1 MAPIVLLDTYFY
13 TDSIRHKPVQMLS
26 TSNGDRGEDEDQ
38 DQLGPCQRFSHDDRY
53 PFIDEFSEFIAGVS
67 TESLKTK
74 LMTPQQ
80 CQLAKAV
87 WEAENYGGSEAKCA
101 ARLKEIYGPKWYEV
115 TSIKEHMSPLR
126 DYYEY
131 VLILD
136 HQRQWE
142 QSKKLAKLA

>member
-1 MAPIVLLDTYFY
+1 MLD
-13 TDSIRHKPVQMLS
+13 
-26 TSNGDRGEDEDQ
+26 SNDGGRGQDQNQ
-38 DQLGPCQRFSHDDRY
+38 DQLRPRNRPGHSEKY

-67 TESLKTK
+67 TESLENF

-80 CQLAKAV
+80 KQLAKAV

-101 ARLKEIYGPKWYEV
+101 VRLKEIYGPQWRQV
-115 TSIKEHMSPLR
+115 TSIKQHMAPIR

-142 QSKKLAKLA
+142 QSKKLAKLP

>member
-1 MAPIVLLDTYFY
+1 
-13 TDSIRHKPVQMLS
+13 MLS
-26 TSNGDRGEDEDQ
+26 TDHSNRSEDEDQ
-38 DQLGPCQRFSHDDRY
+38 DELGPGQRLSHDLRY

-67 TESLKTK
+67 TESLKNK

-101 ARLKEIYGPKWYEV
+101 ARLREIYGPDWRSI

-142 QSKKLAKLA
+142 QSKKLAKIA

>member
-1 MAPIVLLDTYFY
+1 MLDS
-13 TDSIRHKPVQMLS
+13 D
-26 TSNGDRGEDEDQ
+26 NGTRPQNQ
-38 DQLGPCQRFSHDDRY
+38 DQEQLCPGDGSSHNKSY
-53 PFIDEFSEFIAGVS
+53 PFIEEFSEFIASVS

-80 CQLAKAV
+80 VQLAKAV
-87 WEAENYGGSEAKCA
+87 WEAENYGGSEAKCVS
-101 ARLKEIYGPKWYEV
+101 RLKEIYGNNWRHL
-115 TSIKEHMSPLR
+115 TSVKEHMAPIR

-142 QSKKLAKLA
+142 QSKKLAKLP

>member
-1 MAPIVLLDTYFY
+1 
-13 TDSIRHKPVQMLS
+13 MLS
-26 TSNGDRGEDEDQ
+26 TDHSNRSEDENQ
-38 DQLGPCQRFSHDDRY
+38 DELGPGQRLSHDLRY

-67 TESLKTK
+67 TESLKNK

-101 ARLKEIYGPKWYEV
+101 ARLREIYGPDWRSI

-142 QSKKLAKLA
+142 QSKKLAKIA

>member
-1 MAPIVLLDTYFY
+1 
-13 TDSIRHKPVQMLS
+13 MLG
-26 TSNGDRGEDEDQ
+26 TRNGDGEQDEDQ
-38 DQLGPCQRFSHDDRY
+38 DQLGPSQVFFHEERY
-53 PFIDEFSEFIAGVS
+53 PFITEFSEFIASVS
-67 TESLKTK
+67 TESLKNK

-101 ARLKEIYGPKWYEV
+101 ARLKEIYGPNWREV
-115 TSIKEHMSPLR
+115 TSIKEHMKPIR

-142 QSKKLAKLA
+142 QSKKLAKLP

>member
-1 MAPIVLLDTYFY
+1 MLDS
-13 TDSIRHKPVQMLS
+13 D
-26 TSNGDRGEDEDQ
+26 NGTRPQDQ
-38 DQLGPCQRFSHDDRY
+38 DQEQLCPCDGSSHDNKY
-53 PFIDEFSEFIAGVS
+53 PFIQEFSEFIASVS

-80 CQLAKAV
+80 VQLAKAV
-87 WEAENYGGSEAKCA
+87 WEAENYGGSEAKCV
-101 ARLKEIYGPKWYEV
+101 ARLKEIYGHNWRQV
-115 TSIKEHMSPLR
+115 TSVKDHMAPIR

-142 QSKKLAKLA
+142 QRKKLAKLP

>member
-1 MAPIVLLDTYFY
+1 
-13 TDSIRHKPVQMLS
+13 MLS
-26 TSNGDRGEDEDQ
+26 SGESKGDENQDQ
-38 DQLGPCQRFSHDDRY
+38 DELGPGDGATHDEKY
-53 PFIDEFSEFIAGVS
+53 PFIHEFSEFIASVS

-80 CQLAKAV
+80 VQLATAI
-87 WEAENYGGSEAKCA
+87 WEAENYGGSEAKCV
-101 ARLKEIYGPKWYEV
+101 ARLKEIYGPRWREV
-115 TSIKEHMSPLR
+115 TSVKEHMSPVR

-142 QSKKLAKLA
+142 QAKKLAKLP

>member
-1 MAPIVLLDTYFY
+1 ME
-13 TDSIRHKPVQMLS
+13 
-26 TSNGDRGEDEDQ
+26 SNRDQQEDQ
-38 DQLGPCQRFSHDDRY
+38 DELSPSQRATFHTKPY
-53 PFIDEFSEFIAGVS
+53 LFIDEFSEFIASVS
-67 TESLKTK
+67 TESLKAH

-101 ARLKEIYGPKWYEV
+101 ARLQEIYGPKWREI
-115 TSIKEHMSPLR
+115 TSIKEHMTPLR

-142 QSKKLAKLA
+142 QSKKLAKLP